1 MSIGN
6 KIFIAYGAS
15 VLLTVLVSAL
25 SINRSGVLNES
36 TRLLAARS
44 LPGIDAAG
52 RLAGIAKDLRGGI
65 RGHITAAHADG
76 KAKAEKD
83 LTVIERACETELRNY
98 EKTISGSRERELFAQ
113 VPAALKTLAQTAVP
127 IFPLSR
133 NGQEQKAMDLFQA
146 QTMPAYVQAQKVI
159 EGLAQFK
166 QHDGDREALKATSTA
181 QGLRNWTWILL
192 GLSLAVAALAS
203 WRFSKE
209 IHGVLLPA
217 VDGLSAA
224 SSELTLATGQI
235 DESSLLLARDT
246 AEQAASLQETSAS
259 SLQIHAM
266 ATRNAEHSKLATHE
280 MQETARQLATS
291 DHAVESMVLSM
302 DAITVSSRNI
312 LKIIK
317 VIDGISF
324 QTNILALNAAVE
336 AARAGENGLGFGV
349 VAEEVRSLAQRT
361 AQAARDT
368 ANLVEDSVA
377 KSAAGKDQLDGIAL
391 SIRSAGESATRVMNM
406 VHEVELGSDEQA
418 RGIEQIS
425 RAVAQMEQVT
435 QKTAAR
441 AEESASAAAELNAQ
455 SEVLRKTVGSLITL
469 VGASKGSARKVR

>member
-6 KIFIAYGAS
+6 KILLAYGAS
-15 VLLTVLVSAL
+15 VLLTVLVSGLA
-25 SINRSGVLNES
+25 INRSGALNES
-36 TRLLAARS
+36 TRVLAARA

-52 RLAGIAKDLRGGI
+52 KLAGIAKDLRGGI
-65 RGHITAAHADG
+65 RGYITSSSADA

-83 LTVIERACETELRNY
+83 LTEIESACETELRNY
-98 EKTISGSRERELFAQ
+98 EKTISGPRERELFEPVA
-113 VPAALKTLAQTAVP
+113 AALKTLGQTAAL

-133 NGQEQKAMDLFQA
+133 KGQEEQAMDLFRA
-146 QTMPAYVQAQKVI
+146 QTMPAYAQAQKVI

-166 QHDGDREALKATSTA
+166 LQDGDREALEATSMA
-181 QGLRNWTWILL
+181 QRLRNWTWILL
-192 GLSLAVAALAS
+192 GLSLAVAAVAS

-209 IHGVLLPA
+209 INGVLLSA
-217 VDGLSAA
+217 VEGLSAA

-235 DESSLLLARDT
+235 DQSSLSLARET

-259 SLQIHAM
+259 SLEIHAM

-280 MQETARQLATS
+280 MQETARQLQAS
-291 DHAVESMVLSM
+291 DQAVGSMVLSM

-349 VAEEVRSLAQRT
+349 VAEEVRTLAQRT

-368 ANLVEDSVA
+368 AGLVEDSVA
-377 KSAAGKDQLDGIAL
+377 KSAAGKDQLDGIAQ

-406 VHEVELGSDEQA
+406 VREVELGSDEQA